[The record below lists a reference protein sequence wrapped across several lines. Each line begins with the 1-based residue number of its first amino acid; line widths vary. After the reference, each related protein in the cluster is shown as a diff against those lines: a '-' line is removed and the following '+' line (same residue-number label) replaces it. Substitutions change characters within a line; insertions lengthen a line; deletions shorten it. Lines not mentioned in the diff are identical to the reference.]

1 MGQEQMTRLRV
12 SAVFHRSV
20 DEVLRSIALQS
31 FLGIS
36 DAEGYIH
43 SKAILSGWWSLNSVL
58 CVSTRETCSQMVYD
72 RERAIYDNVSLY
84 NHVA

>member
-20 DEVLRSIALQS
+20 DEVLRSTALQS
-31 FLGIS
+31 CSGIS

-43 SKAILSGWWSLNSVL
+43 RNGHLEWLVESEFCLV
-58 CVSTRETCSQMVYD
+58 CF
-72 RERAIYDNVSLY
+72 RAKRVR
-84 NHVA
+84 